1 MEPSSLR
8 VWFLI
13 VLVLSLVTGGA
24 AARLALPCRL
34 ELGTQTEFPEPPVR
48 INTDPLDAVQ
58 LRWNEG
64 QAWDELVAYYA
75 SSFGGGG

>member
-1 MEPSSLR
+1 MRAPGVDRQRLR
-8 VWFLI
+8 
-13 VLVLSLVTGGA
+13 GERG
-24 AARLALPCRL
+24 CRL
-34 ELGTQTEFPEPPVR
+34 ELGTQTEFPEPSVR
-48 INTDPLDAVQ
+48 INTDLLDADQ